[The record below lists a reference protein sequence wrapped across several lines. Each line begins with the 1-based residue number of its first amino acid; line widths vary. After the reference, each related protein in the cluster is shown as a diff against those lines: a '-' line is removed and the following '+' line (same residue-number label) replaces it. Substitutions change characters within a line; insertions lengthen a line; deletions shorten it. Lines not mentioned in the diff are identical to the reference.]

1 MVPLVLST
9 LQLLH
14 SSHQDTRSKI
24 QVVMSTLGFL
34 LVLLLPALVAP
45 YKDDFLEELL
55 EMMDL
60 KRFSADVSEESPE
73 RQNLELLPS
82 GGDYDNLAVRR
93 HTVTWKKK
101 KAACSSSSPGGVNW
115 GCGRKR
121 R

>member
-60 KRFSADVSEESPE
+60 KRFSA
-73 RQNLELLPS
+73 